1 MVSAITFA
9 LALCPCQTLAFAR
22 ARLTCALIASDE
34 DDDDDDDDGMEW
46 NGMEWNGMEWN
57 GMEWNGMEWNDDGME
72 WNGMEWNEWNGME
85 WNGISRESHHDE
97 ANTARNYRPTLW
109 HRPMSARGELKSHPL
124 AHFSELLCTRLR
136 CPLMKRHRACEK
148 STTLSN
154 PRQQCT
160 LTLCTAMNGFLLDDH
175 STMDAGTLFLQIL
188 RHILPRSTPTM
199 LNQDEAFVRS

>member
-9 LALCPCQTLAFAR
+9 FALCLCQTLAFAR
-22 ARLTCALIASDE
+22 ARLTCALIASD
-34 DDDDDDDDGMEW
+34 DDDDDDDDGM
-46 NGMEWNGMEWN
+46 
-57 GMEWNGMEWNDDGME
+57 
-72 WNGMEWNEWNGME
+72 EWNGME

-175 STMDAGTLFLQIL
+175 STL
-188 RHILPRSTPTM
+188 
-199 LNQDEAFVRS
+199 